1 MNLEARLHHCFTA
14 FELDVAFRAEAG
26 TVTALFGPSGAG
38 KSSIVH
44 ALAGLLRPQQGR
56 IALDGEVLF
65 DSGAGIFVPPERRRA
80 GLMFQDA
87 RLFPHMR
94 VKDNLLFGWRRA
106 ERKAPPQE
114 IERLISLLGLGALL
128 ERMPRHL
135 SGGEKSRVA
144 LGRALLSSPRFLMLD
159 EPLAA
164 LDAGRRAEILPWLER
179 LRDLANMPILYVSH
193 AVEEVARLADQIILV
208 RAGKIAASGPAAMV
222 LSEDG
227 FFGTLLETTVR
238 ERRPDG
244 LTSLDFEGGTL
255 TIAAAA
261 EPGARLRVRIAP
273 EDILISR
280 EPPGPIS
287 ANNVMAAKLV
297 SVVASGAVATVH
309 LSVGPSRLV
318 ARITTA
324 SAARLAL
331 APDMIV
337 YAIVKSVAVDRS
349 RDGAA

>member
-1 MNLEARLHHCFTA
+1 MMEARLHHRFAA

-44 ALAGLLRPQQGR
+44 ALAGLLHPQEGR
-56 IALDGEVLF
+56 IALDGEILF
-65 DSGAGIFVPPERRRA
+65 DSATGVFVPPERRRA
-80 GLMFQDA
+80 GMMFQDA

-106 ERKAPPQE
+106 ARKASAGE
-114 IERLISLLGLGALL
+114 IDRLIGLLGLAPLL
-128 ERMPRHL
+128 ERRPRHL

-144 LGRALLSSPRFLMLD
+144 LGRALLSSPRFLLLD

-179 LRDLANMPILYVSH
+179 LRDIADMPILYVSH
-193 AVEEVARLADQIILV
+193 AVEEVARLADQVILL
-208 RAGKIAASGPAAMV
+208 RAGKIAASGPAAAV

-227 FFGTLLETTVR
+227 LFGTLLETTVR
-238 ERRPDG
+238 ERRSDG
-244 LTSLDFEGGTL
+244 LTLLAFDGGML
-255 TIAAAA
+255 AIAASA

-280 EPPGPIS
+280 EPPGTIS
-287 ANNVMAAKLV
+287 ANNVMAAKV
-297 SVVASGAVATVH
+297 ISVAGSGAVAAVR
-309 LSVGPSRLV
+309 LSVGPSRLT
-318 ARITTA
+318 ARITAA

-331 APDMIV
+331 VPGMTV

-349 RDGAA
+349 RDGAT